1 MAKKYILRVEKEIE
15 WEVHTSD
22 EEQFS
27 TTMKFLDLGI
37 DEESVEFW
45 KSRFDYIERIE
56 PREVDGYV
64 SDDPVYD
71 LTSKKPFEH
80 LSTTIDGLLDYIL
93 KNRERFGF

>member
-1 MAKKYILRVEKEIE
+1 MVKEHILGVERGVE
-15 WEVHTSD
+15 WEVNRPGF
-22 EEQFS
+22 EEFS
-27 TTMKFLDLGI
+27 PTRKFIGIGI
-37 DEESVEFW
+37 DEHSIEYW
-45 KSRFDYIERIE
+45 RNRFDYTERLE
-56 PREVDGYV
+56 PIEVDVYV